1 MRKIFIENDFLMI
14 ICMLNEQIQIL
25 LKLKFFELDM
35 SFQKIKKID
44 FNEIVFA
51 VYEKKQNK
59 EKY

>member
-1 MRKIFIENDFLMI
+1 
-14 ICMLNEQIQIL
+14 MLNEQIQIL

-51 VYEKKQNK
+51 IYEKKQNK
-59 EKY
+59 KKY